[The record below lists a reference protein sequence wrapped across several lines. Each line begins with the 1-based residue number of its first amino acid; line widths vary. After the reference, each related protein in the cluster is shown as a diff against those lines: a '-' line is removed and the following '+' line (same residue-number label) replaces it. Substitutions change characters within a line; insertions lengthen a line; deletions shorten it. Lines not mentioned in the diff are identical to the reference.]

1 MREGKGDKMT
11 RALGAQLSPNEEL
24 ALRKIAQGI
33 VRQNEIRDEEVRR
46 LQNFGFVEIDTAG
59 PRLTPLG
66 AQRTAMTGN
75 EPNR

>member
-1 MREGKGDKMT
+1 MT
-11 RALGAQLSPNEEL
+11 RALRAQLSPKEEV

-33 VRQNEIRDEEVRR
+33 ARQTEIRAEEVRR
-46 LQNFGFVEIDTAG
+46 LQNFGFVEIDEAG

-66 AQRTAMTGN
+66 VQRTAITGS